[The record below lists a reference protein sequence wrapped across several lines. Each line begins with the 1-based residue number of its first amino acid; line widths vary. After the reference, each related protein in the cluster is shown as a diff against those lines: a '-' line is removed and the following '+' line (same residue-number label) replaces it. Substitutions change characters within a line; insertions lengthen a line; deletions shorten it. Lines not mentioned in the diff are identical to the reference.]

1 MTTADL
7 SSIGRVSI
15 GDMALSTL
23 FSAIL
28 SFLVC
33 FIVIKLVMKLVDKLM
48 ANPTVKLDG
57 TIKGFLRNA
66 IYILLWAVAVIIVAN
81 ALGIDTTSLVAV
93 VSIAGLAL
101 SLSVQN
107 ILANLFSGLTLLIT
121 KPFAAGNFIEAA
133 GKSGLV
139 KTVGLFYTTM
149 DTLDNVS
156 INIPN
161 SEITGSTIYNYS
173 REPLRRVDMTF
184 CTSYDVPTED
194 AKKAIGPGYGINRYK
209 GLGEMN
215 PDQLA
220 KTTMNIETRK
230 LYQVKIDD
238 PLVVEKRIATLMGN
252 DASKR
257 REWIEANIIFNEE
270 DKFIKEVG
278 GKK

>member
-7 SSIGRVSI
+7 SSLGKVSI

-121 KPFAAGNFIEAA
+121 KPFAAGNFVEAA

-156 INIPN
+156 ISIPN

-184 CTSYDVPTED
+184 STSYDAATED
-194 AKKAIGPGYGINRYK
+194 VKAAI
-209 GLGEMN
+209 LE
-215 PDQLA
+215 
-220 KTTMNIETRK
+220 
-230 LYQVKIDD
+230 
-238 PLVVEKRIATLMGN
+238 VVEQDSRILHDPAPFVRLSAYKQSCIEYTVRLWVVNADYWAVYFDMN
-252 DASKR
+252 ENV
-257 REWIEANIIFNEE
+257 RESFQRHGVAMTYEHLNVHIEQ
-270 DKFIKEVG
+270 K
-278 GKK
+278 